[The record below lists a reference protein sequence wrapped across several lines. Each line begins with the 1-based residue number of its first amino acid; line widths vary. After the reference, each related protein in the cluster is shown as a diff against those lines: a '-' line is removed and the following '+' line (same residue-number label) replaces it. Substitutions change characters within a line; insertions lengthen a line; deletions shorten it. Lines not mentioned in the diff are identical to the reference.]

1 MTTVH
6 TNVHNKPAVALF
18 GGSGTVGQALAPLF
32 APLPFR
38 VVGRSLSQL
47 QSAFAAY
54 PGADLAVWDQANPE
68 TAVAALQGIQ
78 TLVYLVGVPY
88 TDFRLHPVLFDQVL
102 TAAIKAGVQR
112 CVLVGTVYP
121 FGLAP
126 TSLVREDHP
135 RNPHTF
141 KGQMRKQQEDVLLA
155 ADAAGRIRGTILRLP
170 DFYGPK
176 IPRSYLS
183 SLFQAAAQRKT
194 AQLIGP
200 LNTPHEYVYIPDVA
214 KTLLRLI
221 DEDGAYGHTWHL
233 AGAGRI
239 TLSEVIKLIESLS
252 GRHLRKFVAGKRTL
266 QLLGTFN
273 PLLREVAE
281 MHYLFTQPLFLD
293 DSALSHLLGPLNK
306 TPYPEGVR
314 ASLEA
319 EEEGER

>member
-1 MTTVH
+1 M
-6 TNVHNKPAVALF
+6 TNVPNKPAVALF
-18 GGSGTVGQALAPLF
+18 GGSGTIGQALAPWF
-32 APLPFR
+32 APQPFR
-38 VVGRSLSQL
+38 VVGRSLNQL
-47 QSAFAAY
+47 QSTFAPY
-54 PGADLAVWDQANPE
+54 PGADLAVWDQAKPE

-121 FGLAP
+121 FGFAEA
-126 TSLVREDHP
+126 SLVREDHP
-135 RNPHTF
+135 RHPHTF

-176 IPRSYLS
+176 ILRSYLTG
-183 SLFQAAAQRKT
+183 LFQAAAQRKT
-194 AQLIGP
+194 AQLLGP

-239 TLSEVIKLIESLS
+239 TLAEVIKLVETIS
-252 GRHLRKFVAGKRTL
+252 GKHLRKFVVGKRTL
-266 QLLGTFN
+266 QLLGMFN
-273 PLLREVAE
+273 PLMREVAE
-281 MHYLFTQPLFLD
+281 MHYLFTRPVFLD
-293 DSALSHLLGPLNK
+293 DSALSRLLGPLNK
-306 TPYPEGVR
+306 TPYPEGFR
-314 ASLEA
+314 ATLAA
-319 EEEGER
+319 EDTNP

>member
-1 MTTVH
+1 MITVH
-6 TNVHNKPAVALF
+6 DKPAVALF
-18 GGSGTVGQALAPLF
+18 GGSGTIGQALAPLF
-32 APLPFR
+32 APQPFR
-38 VVGRSLSQL
+38 VVGRSISQL

-102 TAAIKAGVQR
+102 TAAIKAGVER

-126 TSLVREDHP
+126 MSLVREDHP

-141 KGQMRKQQEDVLLA
+141 KGQMRKQQEDVLMA
-155 ADAAGRIRGTILRLP
+155 ADAAGRIRGTVLRLP

-200 LNTPHEYVYIPDVA
+200 LNTHHEYVYIPDVA

-221 DEDGAYGHTWHL
+221 DEDRAYGHTWHL

-239 TLSEVIKLIESLS
+239 TLSEVITLVESIS
-252 GRHLRKFVAGKRTL
+252 DRHLRKFVAGKRTL

-314 ASLEA
+314 ASVEA
-319 EEEGER
+319 EDTNP

>member
-1 MTTVH
+1 MII
-6 TNVHNKPAVALF
+6 VHNKPAVALF
-18 GGSGTVGQALAPLF
+18 GGSGTVGQALAQLF
-32 APLPFR
+32 APQSFR

-47 QSAFAAY
+47 QSAFAPY

-88 TDFRLHPVLFDQVL
+88 TDFRLHPVLFNQVL
-102 TAAIKAGVQR
+102 TAAIKAGVER

-121 FGLAP
+121 FGFAT

-176 IPRSYLS
+176 IPRSYLTGQ
-183 SLFQAAAQRKT
+183 FQAAAQRKT

-200 LNTPHEYVYIPDVA
+200 LNTPHEYVFIPDVA

-239 TLSEVIKLIESLS
+239 TLAEVIKLVESS
-252 GRHLRKFVAGKRTL
+252 TGRHLRKFVAGKRTL

-293 DSALSHLLGPLNK
+293 DNALSHLLGPLNK
-306 TPYPEGVR
+306 TPYPEGIR
-314 ASLEA
+314 ASLAA
-319 EEEGER
+319 EEEGEK